1 MKKIS
6 LYLLFAVLFI
16 SCSTVKETGKYKV
29 SEESNFFWK
38 VKSSTATVY
47 LFGSIHVAN
56 EDMYPLA
63 KKIEEA
69 YESSDALVVELNL
82 DKVNPM
88 LMLQKSMYQDDRTLE
103 SELTKETYQKLE
115 ALLLINKVPKMAYI
129 KMKPWMA
136 IMTVLMLEMNKAG
149 FDKTLGVDN
158 HFLDKAKEKKEI
170 LELETAEEQLDLF
183 DKELASLQNEFIDY
197 SLLDQSLWL
206 QQIDTLVHFWKTGNT
221 KEMERFVLEPVA
233 GHPEFS
239 KIMDKLYTQRNLR
252 MISKIEEYL
261 KTDKTY
267 FVVVGAAHLIGDE
280 GIVELLRKKK

>member
-1 MKKIS
+1 LKKIS